1 LYIILAL
8 GRAHTCESMMNHLGQ
23 PFSIRSALVA
33 VFHTPPTCNA
43 VAVQCRHF
51 HEYFVTHL
59 PSSSLSPDRQQSG
72 TSHKLPRDES
82 QPHSGR
88 SSRSA
93 ARIPQDRN
101 KQHRDTTIVRIPI
114 KSAKHHFGAGVSR
127 GSRPYNEDT
136 YQGGTIEIP
145 AFAKRQPISLSRSK
159 KDAFSLDE
167 GGGGQQSAMS
177 EVGDPQVFYFGVF
190 DGHGGTECSEFLRDR
205 LHGYI
210 ENCNCFCYK
219 QFSPNQLNLTTA
231 LDFKPIQPPVNNPD
245 SEQDNVARPDD
256 LIMHDRRLD
265 RFKRSEKGSS
275 PDFVP
280 FSSRPLMF
288 IANNGTGCMT
298 PKTHWELKYP
308 DPGPDVVEGDKAYPL
323 RLPSGNCSA
332 AGDQTYRGETGND
345 RRV

>member
-1 LYIILAL
+1 MKIVTDYVGA
-8 GRAHTCESMMNHLGQ
+8 
-23 PFSIRSALVA
+23 SI
-33 VFHTPPTCNA
+33 
-43 VAVQCRHF
+43 
-51 HEYFVTHL
+51 
-59 PSSSLSPDRQQSG
+59 PSSASTSDPTPAQADQIQQDKMTNYRTANNCTCDCPD
-72 TSHKLPRDES
+72 
-82 QPHSGR
+82 
-88 SSRSA
+88 
-93 ARIPQDRN
+93 
-101 KQHRDTTIVRIPI
+101 
-114 KSAKHHFGAGVSR
+114 
-127 GSRPYNEDT
+127 
-136 YQGGTIEIP
+136 
-145 AFAKRQPISLSRSK
+145 
-159 KDAFSLDE
+159 
-167 GGGGQQSAMS
+167 
-177 EVGDPQVFYFGVF
+177 GDP
-190 DGHGGTECSEFLRDR
+190 TN
-205 LHGYI
+205 I